1 MLERIDIQNGL
12 IITNATSSKV
22 PVMVARLGRAT
33 LRQINSIEMNLDK
46 MNVEK
51 IFTKVEMRPNPFSA
65 SITLEIASI
74 QNKQVVVKMING
86 QGRICKL
93 FGWYLLTGTNVTTLN
108 ELGSLQTGEYK
119 IDILDNS
126 GSTLLN
132 VRLEKA

>member
-1 MLERIDIQNGL
+1 MIERLDIQNGL
-12 IITNATSSKV
+12 IIKNIISSKV
-22 PVMVARLGRAT
+22 PVMVERSGRAT
-33 LRQINSIEMNLDK
+33 LRQINSIEMTLDK

-65 SITLEIASI
+65 SITIEIASI

-93 FGWYLLTGTNVTTLN
+93 FGWYLLKGTNVTTLN
-108 ELGSLQTGEYK
+108 ELGLLGNGEYK

-126 GSTLLN
+126 GTTLLN